1 MDQDFERELLEIF
14 KAEAE
19 DYLTILNDGLLAL
32 EEGADERAVE
42 EMFRTTHSLKG
53 AARAVN
59 FSAVEELCQAIES
72 LFSKIKNK
80 ELKLNE
86 GIRAVLIRSIE
97 HLNELLNQNNF
108 NASCDIDILKQLQA
122 AASGE
127 IKAAAKEKAQK
138 RPAARPKAAQKPEAS
153 RPEAAGQTPE
163 KTTAPEPAPATQP
176 KSADAA
182 QETIRISYQKIRE
195 LFTQSE
201 DLIAIKIK
209 QKFYIDHIN
218 QLYDQLEAIGKK
230 RRQWLVASDSADA
243 LNSELFREFS
253 LIKKQVDLLKNTLE
267 NDLFQITAMIDKHL
281 DDIKQLMM
289 FPFSTITNYLER
301 STRAIAREMNKKI
314 ELKIYGKEVELDK
327 HTLELL
333 KDPLIHLI
341 RNSLDHGIEP
351 PEERLMRGKP
361 EVGKI
366 TIEVLPPRDQSIVIK
381 VSDDGRGL
389 DLAKI
394 KQKSLKKNLVTQA
407 ELDDMNE
414 SQVLS
419 LIFHSGL
426 STKDEVSK
434 LSGRGLGMAVVLENI
449 EKLGGSL
456 KVENYYPNGST
467 FYLTIPLSFATSR
480 GILIYTNDFRAIIP
494 TKFVRLPMRLEV
506 AQLKTVE
513 NQLVVNLNGQNI
525 PLFSLASLLDIKTE
539 DRETPQYLNIL
550 ILRLDEQHEIA
561 VSVDQVLDERE
572 IILKKLNPP
581 LEEVR
586 FLSGVTILGDG
597 SLVPVLNVHDI
608 FAACSDRFKPM
619 AIKKQKPKQIL
630 VVEDSITSR
639 VLLKNVLESAGFK
652 VQTAINGQQAWQIL
666 QKQTFDLIISDVQ
679 MPEMDGVELTRKIKA
694 EQKMKSIPVILLT
707 SLGSESDR
715 KKGLEAGANA
725 YFIKQDFKQ
734 KSLLDLIHKLI
745 GTE

>member
-19 DYLTILNDGLLAL
+19 DYLTILNDGLLTL
-32 EEGADERAVE
+32 EEGTDERAIE

-80 ELKLNE
+80 ELELNE
-86 GIRAVLIRSIE
+86 GIRAVLNRSIE

-108 NASCDIDILKQLQA
+108 NASCDVDILNQLQA
-122 AASGE
+122 AASG
-127 IKAAAKEKAQK
+127 KLKSKPKTKSKK
-138 RPAARPKAAQKPEAS
+138 RPSTRQKSEAPQPETAC
-153 RPEAAGQTPE
+153 ETPE
-163 KTTAPEPAPATQP
+163 KIDIPQPPPASQSR
-176 KSADAA
+176 SADAA

-201 DLIAIKIK
+201 ELIAIKIK

-230 RRQWLVASDSADA
+230 REQWLVASDSTES
-243 LNSELFREFS
+243 LNTELFRQFS

-301 STRAIAREMNKKI
+301 STRGIAREMNKKI

-361 EVGKI
+361 EAGKI

-394 KQKSLKKNLVTQA
+394 KQKSLEKNLVTQA

-414 SQVLS
+414 NQVLS
-419 LIFHSGL
+419 LIFRSGL

-449 EKLGGSL
+449 KKLGGSL
-456 KVENYYPNGST
+456 KVENYYPKGST

-480 GILIYTNDFRAIIP
+480 GILIRMNDFRAIIP
-494 TKFVRLPMRLEV
+494 TKFVRLPVRLEV
-506 AQLKTVE
+506 DQLKTVE

-525 PLFSLASLLDIKTE
+525 PLFSLASLLAMKTE
-539 DRETPQYLNIL
+539 DREAPQYMNIL

-608 FAACSDRFKPM
+608 FMACFDGLKPLS
-619 AIKKQKPKQIL
+619 IKKEKAKQIL

-639 VLLKNVLESAGFK
+639 VLLKNVLESAGFE
-652 VQTAINGQQAWQIL
+652 VQTAVNGQQAWQIL
-666 QKQTFDLIISDVQ
+666 QKQTFDLVVSDVQ
-679 MPEMDGVELTRKIKA
+679 MPEMDGIELTRKIKT